1 MVGDLSA
8 HVVGARVGEAGVET
22 VRRRVTLSNTAM
34 TSVVAVI
41 VHGDGD
47 DVRIKM
53 RVGAR
58 RDKGQFDVLVR

>member
-1 MVGDLSA
+1 
-8 HVVGARVGEAGVET
+8 
-22 VRRRVTLSNTAM
+22 M

-41 VHGDGD
+41 IHGDGD

-58 RDKGQFDVLVR
+58 RDKGQFDVGCAIVEEIKGWR

>member
-1 MVGDLSA
+1 
-8 HVVGARVGEAGVET
+8 
-22 VRRRVTLSNTAM
+22 M

-58 RDKGQFDVLVR
+58 RDKGQFDIVVRYLRKVKDGVN